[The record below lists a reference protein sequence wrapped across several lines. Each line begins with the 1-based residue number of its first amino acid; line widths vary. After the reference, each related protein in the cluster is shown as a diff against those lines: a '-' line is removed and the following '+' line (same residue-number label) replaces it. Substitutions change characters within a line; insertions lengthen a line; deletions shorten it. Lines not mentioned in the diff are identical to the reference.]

1 LIKPLK
7 KNVLVV
13 RLKKRS
19 TTESGIILQSDHDG
33 NVDRAEVIAIGNEVT
48 MVKPTDQIF
57 IDWNKANPVT
67 VNNIP
72 HYVINEDNIVW
83 VFEDDSL

>member
-1 LIKPLK
+1 MIKPLK

-33 NVDRAEVIAIGNEVT
+33 NVDRAEVIAIGSEVT

>member
-33 NVDRAEVIAIGNEVT
+33 NVDRAEVIAIGSEVT

>member
-13 RLKKRS
+13 RLKKKS
-19 TTESGIILQSDHDG
+19 TTESGIILQNDYDG
-33 NVDRAEVIAIGNEVT
+33 NVDRAQVIATGNEVT
-48 MVKPTDQIF
+48 MVKIDDIIF
-57 IDWNKANPVT
+57 VDWNKASPVT
-67 VNNIP
+67 LNDVP
-72 HYVINEDNIVW
+72 HYVVNEDNIVW

>member
-13 RLKKRS
+13 RLKKKS
-19 TTESGIILQSDHDG
+19 TTDSGIILQSDHDG
-33 NVDRAEVIAIGNEVT
+33 NVDRAQVIAVGSEVT
-48 MVKPTDQIF
+48 LVQKDDIVF
-57 IDWNKANPVT
+57 CDWNKANPVT
-67 VNNIP
+67 VDDIP
-72 HYVINEDNIVW
+72 HYVVSENNIVW

>member
-1 LIKPLK
+1 MIKPLK

-13 RLKKRS
+13 RLKKKS

-33 NVDRAEVIAIGNEVT
+33 NVDRAQVIAVGNEVS
-48 MVKPTDQIF
+48 MVKTDDIVF
-57 IDWNKANPVT
+57 CDWNKANAVT
-67 VNNIP
+67 LNEIP
-72 HYVINEDNIVW
+72 HYVVSEDNIVW

>member
-33 NVDRAEVIAIGNEVT
+33 NVDRAEVIAIGSEVT

-72 HYVINEDNIVW
+72 HYVVNEDNIVW

>member
-1 LIKPLK
+1 MIKPLK

-48 MVKPTDQIF
+48 MVKPTYQII

>member
-13 RLKKRS
+13 RLKKKS

-33 NVDRAEVIAIGNEVT
+33 NVDRAQVIATGNEVT
-48 MVKPTDQIF
+48 MVKTDDIIF
-57 IDWNKANPVT
+57 VDWNKANPVT
-67 VNNIP
+67 LDEIP
-72 HYVINEDNIVW
+72 HYVVSEDNIVW
-83 VFEDDSL
+83 VFDSED

>member
-1 LIKPLK
+1 MIKPLK

-33 NVDRAEVIAIGNEVT
+33 NVDRAEVIAIGSEVT

-72 HYVINEDNIVW
+72 HYVVNEDNIVW